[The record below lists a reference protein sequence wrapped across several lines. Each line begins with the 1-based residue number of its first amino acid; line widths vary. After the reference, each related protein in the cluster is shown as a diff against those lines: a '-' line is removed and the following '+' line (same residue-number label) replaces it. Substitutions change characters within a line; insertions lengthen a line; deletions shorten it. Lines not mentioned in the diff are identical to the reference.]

1 MIYNTNLDEIT
12 SHNSKPLLPIL
23 IYFIISYVYFWFWTL
38 WISPQEQY
46 VFIHDALM
54 EDILSRETE
63 VPASQLHTYVNSI
76 LTPNST
82 GRTQLEKQFRVSKPS
97 GSRNWSRQTSR
108 QRLQFAPP
116 AEIVT
121 ALGLEAC
128 LQRTRS
134 LSSSRRE
141 WDWERLWC

>member
-82 GRTQLEKQFRVSKPS
+82 GRTQLEKQFRVSNTS

-116 AEIVT
+116 SEIVT

-128 LQRTRS
+128 LQRARS